1 MLISKIL
8 LLKILAKK
16 LGENIMQRRNN
27 SGFDSVLNNINDL
40 LKNEHITAFEKNI
53 CKFFEQSSLM
63 SSGAFPKTDTYT
75 VYKDKDKKELEKIQL
90 YIYLAGYRK
99 EDISI
104 EFNESQRLLVIKG
117 EIKDK
122 KYFPESETV
131 IRVTN
136 NASAKKFRVNHR
148 LSDYDVGDVSMED
161 GVLIVDFIPIEDKTT
176 TKINIK

>member
-8 LLKILAKK
+8 LLNILAKQ
-16 LGENIMQRRNN
+16 LGENIMQRSSNIGIN
-27 SGFDSVLNNINDL
+27 SLLNNINEV
-40 LKNEHITAFEKNI
+40 LKSEHITAFEKNI

-63 SSGAFPKTDTYT
+63 SSGSFPKTDTYT

-90 YIYLAGYRK
+90 YLYLAGYRK

-131 IRVTN
+131 VRVTN

-161 GVLIVDFIPIEDKTT
+161 GVLVIDFIPIEDKST